1 MCVLAFA
8 WDTHPRWKLA
18 LIGNRD
24 ELHARPAS
32 PLARWE
38 DRPGVIAGRDL
49 ESGGS
54 WLGVSGHGRL
64 AVVTN
69 RRNPAGPASDKAS
82 RGALVADWLAGDGR
96 YERPALDDL
105 DDFNPFS
112 LIVATPEEA
121 RFLSNRP
128 KAEQRT
134 LSPGLYGLSNG
145 ALDEGWP
152 KTKRIKALLEQ
163 WLNTGDA
170 EPQRLLDA
178 VRAED
183 APQLPP
189 ERAIESPIFI
199 LNPIYG
205 TRCSTVVLVDRN
217 GEGRI
222 VERRYD
228 KQGDAT
234 GETAL
239 AFSWRGAA

>member
-8 WDTHPRWKLA
+8 WNTHPRWKLA

-24 ELHARPAS
+24 ELHARPAA

-38 DRPGVIAGRDL
+38 DRPRVIAGRDL

-69 RRNPAGPASDKAS
+69 RRNPAGPAPDKAS

-96 YERPALDDL
+96 YELPTTYDL

-128 KAEQRT
+128 QAEQRT

-152 KTKRIKALLEQ
+152 KTRRIKALLEQ

-170 EPQRLLDA
+170 EPQRLIDA

-183 APQLPP
+183 APQVPP

-205 TRCSTVVLVDRN
+205 TRCSTVVLVDRD

-228 KQGDAT
+228 PQGDAT
-234 GETAL
+234 GETTL